1 MRVSG
6 PSLAHRYQLS
16 HRYQF
21 SGSYADFTHEEV
33 SDFLLHLGAKCTG
46 F

>member
-6 PSLAHRYQLS
+6 PSLAHRYQ
-16 HRYQF
+16 F
-21 SGSYADFTHEEV
+21 SGSYTDFTHEEV
-33 SDFLLHLGAKCTG
+33 SDFLLYLGVVCTG